1 MGIDKMNRQN
11 RRLMLLFSLILVVI
25 PMVIFP
31 SRLGLP
37 LLNGSAMYM
46 LYEVVFYG
54 VILFLFRR
62 EASLSTLLA
71 GSALCLVYRLTLGA
85 VFSLTIIVM
94 YSLNLLLA
102 FSLGMAKY
110 MPAVL
115 LHVIATPFVMKR
127 YYVRMADDLSPE
139 RRRRR
144 SAETGSYTPAPHRE
158 EALVQGRRLDERMK
172 PTIIGAR
179 PMEPM
184 RPQPSVG
191 DDENQFE
198 KAVTYMGEA
207 ASVKLVVLTDEEGL
221 PLSRFSR
228 GDEDVELWG
237 PLAIVL
243 EGHNRRVL
251 NQYKRGGDPEKIDI
265 TTRNGR
271 ILVRRIEHVIL
282 VVLAEHDAD
291 ETLLI
296 RIAQAADMIRK
307 YMSERYSPA
316 LFARV
321 EERYV
326 SNS

>member
-1 MGIDKMNRQN
+1 MNRQN
-11 RRLMLLFSLILVVI
+11 KRVMLLFSLILVVI

-31 SRLGLP
+31 NRLGLP
-37 LLNGSAMYM
+37 LMNGSAMYM
-46 LYEVVFYG
+46 LYEVAFYG

-71 GSALCLVYRLTLGA
+71 GSALLLVYRMTLGA
-85 VFSLTIIVM
+85 VFSLAIVIM
-94 YSLNLLLA
+94 YGLGLSVA

-110 MPAVL
+110 LPAVL

-127 YYVRMADDLSPE
+127 YYLKMADDLSPE
-139 RRRRR
+139 QERGR
-144 SAETGSYTPAPHRE
+144 STETASYTPSPHRE
-158 EALVQGRRLDERMK
+158 ETVPQGRRHDERLK
-172 PTIIGAR
+172 TPAVGGR
-179 PMEPM
+179 QFEPI
-184 RPQPSVG
+184 RPQPPVV

-198 KAVTYMGEA
+198 KAVTYLSEA
-207 ASVKLVVLTDEEGL
+207 ASVKMAVLTDEEGL
-221 PLSRFSR
+221 TLARFNR
-228 GDEDVELWG
+228 CNEDVDVWA
-237 PLAIVL
+237 PLAMVL
-243 EGHNRRVL
+243 EEHNRGVL
-251 NQYKRGGDPEKIDI
+251 NQYRRGGDPEKIDI
-265 TTRNGR
+265 TTRSGR

>member
-1 MGIDKMNRQN
+1 MNRQN
-11 RRLMLLFSLILVVI
+11 KRVMLLFSLILVII

-37 LLNGSAMYM
+37 LLSGSAMYM
-46 LYEVVFYG
+46 LYEVAFYG
-54 VILFLFRR
+54 VVLYLFRR

-71 GSALCLVYRLTLGA
+71 GSALLLVYRMTLGA
-85 VFSLTIIVM
+85 VFSLTIVIM
-94 YSLNLLLA
+94 YGLGLSVA

-110 MPAVL
+110 LPAVL
-115 LHVIATPFVMKR
+115 LHVLATPFVMKR
-127 YYVRMADDLSPE
+127 YYLNMAHDLSPV
-139 RRRRR
+139 RRR
-144 SAETGSYTPAPHRE
+144 SGETGSYSPASLRE
-158 EALVQGRRLDERMK
+158 DTVPQGRRHDERSK
-172 PTIIGAR
+172 SPVVGR
-179 PMEPM
+179 QFEPI
-184 RPQPSVG
+184 RPQPSIG
-191 DDENQFE
+191 DDDNQFE
-198 KAVTYMGEA
+198 KAVMYLGEA
-207 ASVKLVVLTDEEGL
+207 ASVKLAVLTDEEGL
-221 PLSRFSR
+221 SLARFSR
-228 GDEDVELWG
+228 SNEDEDLWG
-237 PLAIVL
+237 PLAIIL
-243 EGHNRRVL
+243 EGHNRGVL

-326 SNS
+326 SYS

>member
-1 MGIDKMNRQN
+1 
-11 RRLMLLFSLILVVI
+11 MLLLSLILVII

-37 LLNGSAMYM
+37 LMSGSALYL

-54 VILFLFRR
+54 VVLFLFRR

-71 GSALCLVYRLTLGA
+71 GSALLLVYRMSLGA
-85 VFSLTIIVM
+85 VFSLTIVIM
-94 YSLNLLLA
+94 YGLGFSVA

-110 MPAVL
+110 LPAVL

-127 YYVRMADDLSPE
+127 YYLNMAHDLSPT
-139 RRRRR
+139 RRQ
-144 SAETGSYTPAPHRE
+144 SAETGSFVPSSHRDETAP
-158 EALVQGRRLDERMK
+158 QGRLHEERMK
-172 PTIIGAR
+172 SPAVSR
-179 PMEPM
+179 QFEPI
-184 RPQPSVG
+184 RPQPSIA
-191 DDENQFE
+191 DDENHFE
-198 KAVTYMGEA
+198 KAVMYLSEA
-207 ASVKLVVLTDEEGL
+207 ASVKMAVLTDEEGL
-221 PLSRFSR
+221 SLARFSR
-228 GDEDVELWG
+228 CDEDEELWG

-243 EGHNRRVL
+243 EGHNRGVL
-251 NQYKRGGDPEKIDI
+251 NQYRRGGDPEKIDI

-282 VVLAEHDAD
+282 VVLAEHDTD
-291 ETLLI
+291 ETLMI

-326 SNS
+326 SYS

>member
-1 MGIDKMNRQN
+1 MNRQN
-11 RRLMLLFSLILVVI
+11 KRVMLLFSLILVII

-37 LLNGSAMYM
+37 LMSGSAMYM

-54 VILFLFRR
+54 VVLYLFRR

-71 GSALCLVYRLTLGA
+71 GSALLLVYRMALGA
-85 VFSLTIIVM
+85 VFSLTIVIM
-94 YSLNLLLA
+94 YGLGLSVA

-110 MPAVL
+110 LPAVL
-115 LHVIATPFVMKR
+115 LHVLATPFVMKR
-127 YYVRMADDLSPE
+127 YYLNMAHDLSPA
-139 RRRRR
+139 RRR
-144 SAETGSYTPAPHRE
+144 SGATDSFSTTAHRE
-158 EALVQGRRLDERMK
+158 DTVPQGGHHAPAVGRQF
-172 PTIIGAR
+172 
-179 PMEPM
+179 EPI
-184 RPQPSVG
+184 RPQQSVG
-191 DDENQFE
+191 DDDNQFE
-198 KAVTYMGEA
+198 KAVMYLGEA
-207 ASVKLVVLTDEEGL
+207 ASVKLAVLTDEEGL
-221 PLSRFSR
+221 SLARFTRS
-228 GDEDVELWG
+228 DEDEELWG
-237 PLAIVL
+237 PLALIL
-243 EGHNRRVL
+243 DGHNRRVL
-251 NQYKRGGDPEKIDI
+251 NQYRRGGEPEKIDI

-291 ETLLI
+291 ETLQI

-326 SNS
+326 SYS

>member
-1 MGIDKMNRQN
+1 MNRQN
-11 RRLMLLFSLILVVI
+11 KRVMLLFSLILVII

-37 LLNGSAMYM
+37 LLNGSALYM
-46 LYEVVFYG
+46 LYEVAFYG
-54 VILFLFRR
+54 VMLYLFRR

-71 GSALCLVYRLTLGA
+71 GSALLLVYRMTLGA
-85 VFSLTIIVM
+85 AFSLAIVIM
-94 YSLNLLLA
+94 YSLGLSVA

-110 MPAVL
+110 LPAVL

-127 YYVRMADDLSPE
+127 YYMNMADDLTPE
-139 RRRRR
+139 QRPRR
-144 SAETGSYTPAPHRE
+144 STETALYTPSPHRE
-158 EALVQGRRLDERMK
+158 DTVPQARRHDDRLKSPVVGGRQF
-172 PTIIGAR
+172 
-179 PMEPM
+179 EPI
-184 RPQPSVG
+184 RPQPPAG
-191 DDENQFE
+191 DDDNQFE
-198 KAVTYMGEA
+198 KAVTYLGEA
-207 ASVKLVVLTDEEGL
+207 ASVRMVVLTDEEGL
-221 PLSRFSR
+221 SLARFSR
-228 GDEDVELWG
+228 CDEDVDVWA

-243 EGHNRRVL
+243 EGQNRGVL
-251 NQYKRGGDPEKIDI
+251 NQYRRGGDPEKIDI

-271 ILVRRIEHVIL
+271 ILVRRIEHIIL

-326 SNS
+326 SYS